1 MMKPEAERLPAVVAD
16 AQSCFAA
23 VQQVWE
29 HALADQPYL
38 LGEEFS
44 AADVMTGYPL
54 LLAKY
59 MKLLGDRC
67 PRVLDYFERL
77 QKRPAFKKALEV

>member
-1 MMKPEAERLPAVVAD
+1 MGQGVG
-16 AQSCFAA
+16 F
-23 VQQVWE
+23 
-29 HALADQPYL
+29 
-38 LGEEFS
+38 
-44 AADVMTGYPL
+44 MTE
-54 LLAKY
+54 